1 MNESQLAKKI
11 AQHLDFGL
19 TQLQGDTLS
28 RLEAARKAALHAY
41 KPAHQAAS
49 GLSIAGGNGAFGG
62 KGAYQPF
69 YRAWVPLAA
78 LIFGLLLVNYWQT
91 YYQPL
96 DEQSE
101 IDIHLLAEDLPVNAY
116 LDDGFDAWLENTAQ
130 E

>member
-19 TQLQGDTLS
+19 TQLPDGALS
-28 RLEAARKAALHAY
+28 RLQAARKAALQAY
-41 KPAHQAAS
+41 QPVSRPVA
-49 GLSIAGGNGAFGG
+49 GLAMAGGGGIGAGN
-62 KGAYQPF
+62 GAYQPF

-101 IDIHLLAEDLPVNAY
+101 IDTLLLAADLPVNAY
-116 LDDGFDAWLENTAQ
+116 LDSGFDAWLEDTAQ
-130 E
+130 Q